1 MAKANLIYRGPHDR
15 HPRTVSEKAVAA
27 ALLPGTFV
35 TEGVATLTQAT
46 AFGPMVRLLAH
57 RDFYAAVGS
66 HFNGSNPLKTA
77 YTANESAVAYI
88 LEPGQQYQAA
98 VVAGSYTFGQPLT
111 IGAAGRLTAA
121 ASGNVVVAYA
131 SESAT
136 GAAAGDLLDIEIANF
151 YAVA

>member
-15 HPRTVSEKAVAA
+15 HPRTVSDKPVAA

-35 TEGVATLTQAT
+35 TEGASTLAQAVAP
-46 AFGPMVRLLAH
+46 GPMVRLLAH
-57 RDFYAAVGS
+57 RDFYAQAGS
-66 HFNGSNPLKTA
+66 WFNGNDPLKTA
-77 YTANESAVAYI
+77 YAANETGVAYI

-98 VVAGSYTFGQPLT
+98 VAAGNYTFGQPLT

-121 ASGNVVVAYA
+121 AADNLVVAFA
-131 SESAT
+131 SAAVT

-151 YAVA
+151 YNMA

>member
-1 MAKANLIYRGPHDR
+1 MAQLIYRGPHDR
-15 HPRTVSEKAVAA
+15 HPRTVSDKPVAA

-35 TEGVATLTQAT
+35 TEGASSLAQAT

-57 RDFYAAVGS
+57 RDFYAVAGS
-66 HFNGSNPLKTA
+66 WFNDSDPLKTA
-77 YTANESAVAYI
+77 YAANETGVAYI

-98 VVAGSYTFGQPLT
+98 VAAGNYTFGQALT

-121 ASGNVVVAYA
+121 AAGNVVVAYA
-131 SESAT
+131 AKAVA

-151 YAVA
+151 YVMA

>member
-15 HPRTVSEKAVAA
+15 HPRTVSDKPVAA

-35 TEGVATLTQAT
+35 TESATNLAQAV

-57 RDFYAAVGS
+57 RDFYAPAGS
-66 HFNGSNPLKTA
+66 WFNGSDPLKTA
-77 YTANESAVAYI
+77 YAANETAVAYV
-88 LEPGQQYQAA
+88 LEPTQQYQAA
-98 VVAGSYTFGQPLT
+98 VAAGNYTFGQPLT

-121 ASGNVVVAYA
+121 AAGNVVVAYA
-131 SESAT
+131 AAAAN

-151 YAVA
+151 HTMA